1 MDLLEQLALDFPPIK
16 KEIMRYSSKGG
27 IIEYLNELA
36 AVLSVEPKK
45 LDAVEHCVS
54 EICDW
59 FNKQYSNIEENALVY
74 NREELQNCKSKI
86 DKYKIELNAYVLLP
100 QQETKRDTYP
110 IIFLS
115 HKSDDKKYGDA
126 LEKLITGLGI
136 KNDQLIYT
144 SHPLHKIPLGQNIY
158 DYLRSKITSN
168 VYMIFLW
175 SNKYLES
182 PACMNEMGAAWVSKS
197 DYTNLYTPD
206 FKFGNPKYHEC
217 AVDIRKMG
225 AVLKPDQNCRQSMIE
240 LRDTIVKM
248 FNLTVD
254 ERTWTYLLDNF
265 ITEIGEAEKQG
276 GEK

>member
-1 MDLLEQLALDFPPIK
+1 MDLLEQLKLDLPPIK
-16 KEIMRYSSKGG
+16 KEVMQYSLKGG
-27 IIEYLNELA
+27 INEYLNELT

-45 LDAVEHCVS
+45 LDAVKYCVS
-54 EICDW
+54 EICEW
-59 FNKQYSNIEENALVY
+59 FNKQYSNIEENKFIF
-74 NREELQNCKSKI
+74 NRDELQNCKSKI
-86 DKYKIELNAYVLLP
+86 DKYKIELNAYVLPP
-100 QQETKRDTYP
+100 QQETKRDTCP

-115 HKSDDKKYGDA
+115 HKSDDKKYGNA

-144 SHPLHKIPLGQNIY
+144 SHPLHKIPLNQNIY
-158 DYLRSKITSN
+158 DYLRSRINSN

-206 FKFGNPKYHEC
+206 FEFGNPKYHEC
-217 AVDIRKMG
+217 AVDTRKMG

-254 ERTWTYLLDNF
+254 ERTWTYLLENF
-265 ITEIGEAEKQG
+265 ITEIGEAGK
-276 GEK
+276 